1 MRVSKGLIGKEVLN
15 YDVTLAGKVIDVD
28 INLENREL
36 SLIVANK
43 GIQESLNIKKGELVI
58 PWDLIA
64 RIGERIILKESYDSE
79 EGYFT
84 NVVKDESEDEDLDFE
99 KLEDEINELKSRLY

>member
-1 MRVSKGLIGKEVLN
+1 MRVSKELIGKEVLN
-15 YDVTLAGKVIDVD
+15 YDVSLAGKVVDVD
-28 INLENREL
+28 INLENGKEL

-64 RIGERIILKESYDSE
+64 RIGEKIILKESY
-79 EGYFT
+79 
-84 NVVKDESEDEDLDFE
+84 NSEDDSVYDKDGELNLDKF
-99 KLEDEINELKSRLY
+99 EDEINELKSRL